1 MLTLVKQA
9 VAWTNTNTGNMKEYF
24 DFYVSI
30 EFLSNI
36 ILRKTLEA
44 ENLNNLDNICAFLT
58 IDTKLKVVILKL
70 MGWFEYIFWHK
81 LFPIFLDFVIMF

>member
-1 MLTLVKQA
+1 
-9 VAWTNTNTGNMKEYF
+9 MKEYF

-36 ILRKTLEA
+36 TLCKTLEA

-70 MGWFEYIFWHK
+70 MG
-81 LFPIFLDFVIMF
+81 